1 MNKALRSDL
10 NRALSG
16 KGFCAG
22 MAGMVLAIALA
33 SLNKL
38 AELFD
43 NNSLLNNGFHIQLIS
58 EALKSDGVSLIVP
71 VLCTLPFACAYVDDI
86 KSGFIKACLYR
97 SGVGAYIW
105 GKLMACGLAGG
116 LTLFAGIH
124 TAYFLSVLG
133 LIPMELAPGPGETA
147 AYTYWMLLDVSIRFF
162 FTGMV
167 WALLGFTL
175 AALAMSRLMALVSP
189 FITCCLLIIL
199 KERYFDNMLVLYPK
213 EWLFP
218 SGEWVLG
225 GFGVVLVLTELIT
238 VLCLCF
244 ALAAQRRLSHV

>member
-1 MNKALRSDL
+1 MNKVLRSDL

-22 MAGMVLAIALA
+22 MAGMALAIALA

-38 AELFD
+38 AELPE
-43 NNSLLNNGFHIQLIS
+43 NNSLLNNGFHVQLLT
-58 EALKSDGVSLIVP
+58 EALKSEGVSLVVP
-71 VLCTLPFACAYVDDI
+71 VLCTLPYACAYVDDI

-124 TAYFLSVLG
+124 TAYVLSALG
-133 LIPMELAPGPGETA
+133 LIPMELALGPGETA
-147 AYTYWMLLDVSIRFF
+147 AYTCWMLLEVSVRFF
-162 FTGMV
+162 FAGMV

-175 AALAMSRLMALVSP
+175 AALTMSRLMAFVSP
-189 FITCCLLIIL
+189 FIACYLLIIL
-199 KERYFDNMLVLYPK
+199 KERYFDSLMVLYPK

-218 SGEWVLG
+218 SDKWVLG
-225 GFGVVLVLTELIT
+225 SFGVVLVLNELIT
-238 VLCLCF
+238 ILCLCF
-244 ALAAQRRLSHV
+244 ALTAQRRLSHV